1 MTDDRRLTTAPIP
14 GLIREITIPVSIGMF
29 FNTMYNVVDTWFGGL
44 ISTQAQAAM
53 SLSLPVF
60 FIIISIGSGMGTGA
74 TALIGSALGA
84 GKRAAARRYAV
95 QGILFGACMSV
106 ILAAVGMAAAPWL
119 FRLLGAGDAYFD
131 LCLVYMNILF
141 RGTLFFFLIYML
153 NAVLNAMG
161 DTRTYRNFLIAGFLM
176 NIGLDPWFIYG
187 GLGVPPM
194 GVAGIA
200 LATVVVQVIGTLYL
214 ARVVYRTGMMPFKH
228 IRDWV
233 PRLESFKEIAA
244 QGLPAGMNVL
254 TIAIGVFVITYF
266 VGHYGKEAVAAYGIG
281 MRVEQMVLLPVIGF
295 HVTTLT
301 LVAQN
306 HGAGR
311 YDRVAETVRKTTRYG
326 GIMMAVGTLVVW
338 AGAET
343 FMGIFSRDPAV
354 VRIGAS
360 YLKIDAW
367 VLYAYVVLFISV
379 AALQGMKKPA
389 FAVYIGVCRQI
400 LAPMLVFYLVTRV
413 WHLSVTGIWWG
424 IFGITWTAAGIAF
437 WYSRQVIDKVS
448 TTTAVSAY
456 EHPN

>member
-1 MTDDRRLTTAPIP
+1 MKDERRLTTAPIS
-14 GLIREITIPVSIGMF
+14 GLIREMTIPVSIGMF

-60 FIIISIGSGMGTGA
+60 FIIISIGSGIGTGA

-84 GKRAAARRYAV
+84 GNRAAARQYAV
-95 QGILFGACMSV
+95 QAILFGGFMSV
-106 ILAAVGMAAAPWL
+106 ILAVVGMAMAPHL
-119 FRLLGAGDAYFD
+119 FTLLGATDAYLD
-131 LCLVYMNILF
+131 ICLIYMSILF
-141 RGTLFFFLIYML
+141 QGTLFFILIYML

-161 DTRTYRNFLIAGFLM
+161 NTRTYRNFLIAGFLM
-176 NIGLDPWFIYG
+176 NVGLDPWFIFG
-187 GLGVPPM
+187 GFGVPPM

-214 ARVVYRTGMMPFKH
+214 GQVVFRTGMISFRRV
-228 IRDWV
+228 RDWM
-233 PRLESFKEIAA
+233 PRMESFKEIAA
-244 QGLPAGMNVL
+244 QGLPAGLNIL
-254 TIAIGVFVITYF
+254 TIALGVFVITYF

-311 YDRVAETVRKTTRYG
+311 YDRVVETVRKTLRYG
-326 GIMMAVGTLVVW
+326 GIMMAAGTLVVW
-338 AGAET
+338 TGAEK
-343 FMGIFSRDPAV
+343 FMAIFSRDPAV

-389 FAVYIGVCRQI
+389 FAVYMGIFRQI
-400 LAPMLVFYLVTRV
+400 AAPTAIFYLVTRK
-413 WHLSVTGIWWG
+413 WQLGVTAIWWG
-424 IFGITWTAAGIAF
+424 IFGITWTATAIAF
-437 WYSRQVIDKVS
+437 WYSQKIIGRLSEVTVKS
-448 TTTAVSAY
+448 
-456 EHPN
+456 EHGRAN